1 MKGETQEWA
10 NKTSMPGQD
19 MNDFPRSVAIVA
31 NSDFNIYRFRAPIVR
46 KLLELGVT
54 VYAIAPPGRF
64 VADIE
69 SMGAVFIPWELDRRS
84 VNPLSAAGHLAALTS
99 IYRRLRPDLVH
110 HFTIKPNLYG
120 TVAARLA
127 GVPAVFG
134 GVTGLG
140 SAFLPGNRRHSILRS
155 GLWLLYR
162 ASVKLSD
169 CYTFMNQHD
178 KDVLAGAGSS
188 LSSKR
193 KVIKGGAGIDLAAF
207 SSDAVSGHCRERV
220 RAELGIEPKTLV
232 VCMASRLLY
241 DKGVTQYVEAARL
254 VRSRLPDVCFLL
266 VGEPDPGNPGT
277 VTGDDLDA
285 WAADGSVK
293 CIGHRDDI
301 PAVFAISDVVAHPT
315 GYPEGIPR
323 VLIEAAAMGKP
334 VVSTA
339 LPGVVD
345 ILEEGVNG
353 ISVPP
358 RDGVELAKAIESL
371 LADADLRCR
380 YGAAGRR
387 KVEAEYDS
395 HAVAERYAAEYRRVW
410 TYVGVRRPR
419 TRVKERAFAPN
430 TTDPG
435 TNESAAQADYR
446 RVSVIIPARNEEA
459 TIAATLDS
467 VFSQEYA
474 GPIEV
479 IVADASDS
487 PAMTGMVQAS
497 YPDVRI
503 VPNPE
508 QCAPAGLNY
517 AIRESTGEVVVR
529 CDAHATLPPGYVR
542 RAVETLE
549 RTGAANVGGLQQ
561 AAGKTFFEKAAALA
575 MNSLLGSGGAR
586 YRVGNTPGPT
596 DTVYLGAWRRDT
608 LEAVGGFNS
617 SLIRNEDYELNWRLR
632 GRGGTIWF
640 DPELAAEYCPRGS
653 MASLARQYF
662 NYGRWKSTMLMLH
675 PRSLRPRH
683 LAAPLLAL
691 GLAASVGLAAA
702 GAFWWAA
709 ALPLLYL
716 AILALGAASVGLL
729 RREPSAILI
738 PAILAAMHLSW
749 GIGFFIPARLP
760 RKVRGDTSF
769 ISPSRRN

>member
-1 MKGETQEWA
+1 
-10 NKTSMPGQD
+10 

-31 NSDFNIYRFRAPIVR
+31 NSDTNIFRFRAPIMR
-46 KLLELGVT
+46 KLLAMGVI

-84 VNPLSAAGHLAALTS
+84 VNPLSAAWNTISLVR

-155 GLWLLYR
+155 GLGLLYR
-162 ASVKLSD
+162 ASVRLSD

-178 KDVLAGAGSS
+178 KDVLVGAGSS
-188 LSSKR
+188 SSDKG

-207 SSDAVSGHCRERV
+207 SSDAVSAHCRERV
-220 RAELGIEPKTLV
+220 RAELGIAPGTMV
-232 VCMASRLLY
+232 VSMASRLLY
-241 DKGVTQYVEAARL
+241 DKGVAQYVEAARS

-277 VTGDDLDA
+277 VTYDDLDA
-285 WAADGSVK
+285 WAGDGSVK
-293 CIGHRDDI
+293 CTGLRDDI

-371 LADADLRCR
+371 LTDDDLRRR

-387 KVEAEYDS
+387 KVEAEYDDR
-395 HAVAERYAAEYRRVW
+395 AVAERYVAEYRRVW
-410 TYVGVRRPR
+410 ADAGARRPR
-419 TRVKERAFAPN
+419 TRVEERAFA
-430 TTDPG
+430 TAITG
-435 TNESAAQADYR
+435 ARTGQSGAS
-446 RVSVIIPARNEEA
+446 VSIIIPARNEEA
-459 TIAATLDS
+459 AIAATLDS
-467 VFSQEYA
+467 VLAQDYA
-474 GPIEV
+474 GPVEV
-479 IVADASDS
+479 IVADGSDY
-487 PAMTGMVQAS
+487 PTMAGIIRAS
-497 YPDVRI
+497 YPEVRI

-508 QCAPAGLNY
+508 RNTPAGLNC
-517 AIRESTGEVVVR
+517 AIREAATGEVIVR
-529 CDAHATLPPGYVR
+529 CDARATLPPGYVR
-542 RAVETLE
+542 RAVGTLE
-549 RTGAANVGGLQQ
+549 RTGASNVGGRQQ
-561 AAGKTFFEKAAALA
+561 AAGTTFFEKAVAVA
-575 MNSLLGSGGAR
+575 MNSLPGSGGAP
-586 YRVGNTPGPT
+586 YRVGTAPGPT

-608 LEAVGGFNS
+608 LEAVGGFNA
-617 SLIRNEDYELNWRLR
+617 SLNRNEDYELNWRLR
-632 GRGGTIWF
+632 RRGGTVWF
-640 DPELAAEYCPRGS
+640 DPELAAEYRPRGS
-653 MASLARQYF
+653 MASLVRQYF
-662 NYGRWKSTMLMLH
+662 NNGRWKSTMLMLH
-675 PRSLRPRH
+675 PKSLRFRH
-683 LAAPLLAL
+683 LAAPMLAL
-691 GLAASVGLAAA
+691 SLVVSAGLAISGV
-702 GAFWWAA
+702 FWWAA

-716 AILALGAASVGLL
+716 AFLVLWAASVGRL
-729 RREPSAILI
+729 RREPSAALI
-738 PAILAAMHLSW
+738 PVVLAAMHLSW
-749 GIGFFIPARLP
+749 GIGFFIPARLS
-760 RKVRGDTSF
+760 RKIRRDTF
-769 ISPSRRN
+769 LTPP